1 MKRTTGV
8 LACGLSVLLLCLPL
22 GGATGCDRETAAQ
35 VAVLSGA
42 YLGDVVSTVTTQY
55 WLDLLGV
62 EANAAAHDH
71 EHDEAGHSHDAEPM
85 HDHEH

>member
-8 LACGLSVLLLCLPL
+8 VACGLSVLLLCLSL
-22 GGATGCDRETAAQ
+22 SGATGCDRETAAQ
-35 VAVLSGA
+35 VAVLSGT

-62 EANAAAHDH
+62 EADGDADAHAHDA
-71 EHDEAGHSHDAEPM
+71 DGHAHDAEPM

>member
-1 MKRTTGV
+1 MKRTMGV

-35 VAVLSGA
+35 VAELSGT

-62 EANAAAHDH
+62 EANGDADEH
-71 EHDEAGHSHDAEPM
+71 EHDGAEHSHDAEAM